1 MFDIHGN
8 YATFVNMILGAAIQ
22 EFLQYVEFE
31 KRRSIHTLTS
41 YRTDLLQ
48 FETFLDITY
57 QVNSVETVSHQHI
70 RSWLVHMMNEE
81 VKNKSVARKLSA
93 LKSFYRFLQKSEIIS
108 SNPTSKV
115 QAPKIEKRLPEF
127 IEQGAMDNLLNE
139 KDPKTGDSL
148 DRFTKDFEG
157 QRDKLMLNLFYTTGV
172 RLSELQNL
180 VNSNI
185 DLYKR
190 QIKVLGKRNK
200 ERIIPVT
207 NDLITQIA
215 AYNDAKA
222 KEGFAQNEYLL
233 VTNAGDKLYP
243 KFIYNT
249 VKNYL
254 SEKGITSITKKSPH
268 VLRHTYATHLLNE
281 GADLNAIKEL
291 LGHASLAATQVYT
304 HNSIERLKEVYKKHP
319 RN

>member
-1 MFDIHGN
+1 MFDIHIN

-22 EFLQYVEFE
+22 QFLQYVEFE
-31 KRRSIHTLTS
+31 KKQSIHTLTS
-41 YRTDLLQ
+41 YQTDLLQ
-48 FETFLDITY
+48 FETFLQITY
-57 QVNSVETVSHQHI
+57 QINNVEAINHQHI

-81 VKNKSVARKLSA
+81 LKNRSVVRKLST
-93 LKSFYRFLQKSEIIS
+93 LRSFYKFLQKEQLIS
-108 SNPTSKV
+108 YNPISKV

-127 IEQGAMDNLLNE
+127 VEQHGMDSLLNE
-139 KDPKTGDSL
+139 KDSL
-148 DRFTKDFEG
+148 TSKSKELFTKDFKG
-157 QRDKLMLNLFYTTGV
+157 QRDKLMMNLFYTTGI

-185 DLYKR
+185 DQYKR

-200 ERIIPVT
+200 ERIIPIT
-207 NDLITQIA
+207 NDLITQIVE
-215 AYNDAKA
+215 YNTAKVM
-222 KEGFAQNEYLL
+222 EGFTQNDYLL
-233 VTNAGDKLYP
+233 VTNTGEKLYP

-249 VKNYL
+249 VKLYL
-254 SEKGITSITKKSPH
+254 SQVTSITKRSPH
-268 VLRHTYATHLLNE
+268 VLRHTYATHLLNK

-304 HNSIERLKEVYKKHP
+304 HNSIERLKEVYKDKHP